1 MSSLPEDLES
11 YGYKENAA
19 KTFERLIQPKKKHI
33 YSGTALD
40 VDARHDEQKCYLI
53 YSDTWRKI
61 KSFYIELQLPYQIL
75 EGNFLCFKIVFKFL
89 TFKRE
94 CP

>member
-33 YSGTALD
+33 YSGTALN

-53 YSDTWRKI
+53 YSGKEVSVCLLFALS
-61 KSFYIELQLPYQIL
+61 KQ
-75 EGNFLCFKIVFKFL
+75 NFIALK
-89 TFKRE
+89 
-94 CP
+94 

>member
-33 YSGTALD
+33 YSGTALPVD
-40 VDARHDEQKCYLI
+40 VDARQDEQKCYFI
-53 YSDTWRKI
+53 YS
-61 KSFYIELQLPYQIL
+61 
-75 EGNFLCFKIVFKFL
+75 G
-89 TFKRE
+89 
-94 CP
+94 

>member
-40 VDARHDEQKCYLI
+40 VDARHDEQCAKQDDLFKEI
-53 YSDTWRKI
+53 SPFEHSS
-61 KSFYIELQLPYQIL
+61 KS
-75 EGNFLCFKIVFKFL
+75 
-89 TFKRE
+89 
-94 CP
+94 

>member
-40 VDARHDEQKCYLI
+40 VDARHDKQKMLFNI
-53 YSDTWRKI
+53 LRVR
-61 KSFYIELQLPYQIL
+61 SFCL
-75 EGNFLCFKIVFKFL
+75 FAVCA
-89 TFKRE
+89 
-94 CP
+94 